1 MDKLNEL
8 RERAKELQIFLE
20 TESSNNPEELTDRI
34 LKLMSY
40 IAYSGEMLAEAK
52 KLLRSRKSSEISKT
66 IIAIAKEQCLS
77 ASVQNALLDSIC
89 DDESFLVDFIERVNR
104 TATHQLDACRSLLSY
119 EKEQLKQVNY
129 GSSNV

>member
-8 RERAKELQIFLE
+8 RERAKELQMFLE

-104 TATHQLDACRSLLSY
+104 TATHQLDGCRSLLSY
-119 EKEQLKQVNY
+119 TKEELKLSKSGY
-129 GSSNV
+129 

>member
-1 MDKLNEL
+1 MTINEL
-8 RERAKELQIFLE
+8 RERAKELQMFLE

-89 DDESFLVDFIERVNR
+89 DDEAFLVDFIERVKF
-104 TATHQLDACRSLLSY
+104 RSSL
-119 EKEQLKQVNY
+119 
-129 GSSNV
+129 

>member
-8 RERAKELQIFLE
+8 RERAKEFQMFLE

-89 DDESFLVDFIERVNR
+89 DEEAYLVDYIDRINR
-104 TATHQLDACRSLLSY
+104 TATHQLDGCRSLLSY
-119 EKEQLKQVNY
+119 EKECARINKVGY
-129 GSSNV
+129 

>member
-129 GSSNV
+129 GS

>member
-8 RERAKELQIFLE
+8 RERAKELQMFLE

-89 DDESFLVDFIERVNR
+89 DEEAYLVDYIDRINR
-104 TATHQLDACRSLLSY
+104 TATHQLDGCRSLLSY
-119 EKEQLKQVNY
+119 TKEELKLSKSGY
-129 GSSNV
+129 

>member
-8 RERAKELQIFLE
+8 RERAKELQMFLE

-40 IAYSGEMLAEAK
+40 IAYSGEMLVEAK

-89 DDESFLVDFIERVNR
+89 DDEAFLVDFIERVNR

-129 GSSNV
+129 GN

>member
-1 MDKLNEL
+1 MTINEL
-8 RERAKELQIFLE
+8 RERAKELQMFLE
-20 TESSNNPEELTDRI
+20 TESSNNPEELTERI

-89 DDESFLVDFIERVNR
+89 DDEAFLVDFIERVNR

-129 GSSNV
+129 GS